1 MRRMRIVLSV
11 ALTGLL
17 LSALL
22 AAAPEDNPFDEGGA
36 PKSGPH
42 AKPAIAASKSLA
54 AESGKSVSEGIAKSH
69 ENCLCAG
76 DAEGTAIDK
85 IERVLKGPLSA
96 NGIDFTETPFRDVV
110 NQLQE
115 EYGIP
120 IQIDAPALD
129 ENGIP
134 SDTPV
139 TVNIHNTSLQ
149 SALRLMLMNLR
160 LTWSYQNEVLMITTH
175 EGAEK
180 HPSVCIYNVHDIVN
194 DDPNE
199 LHWLVDT
206 ITTCVAT
213 KTWAKNGGTQPEIR
227 TVKPDLLVISQTQQ
241 VHENLRDLL
250 ATIRKMRVQA
260 TMPSGTTLQSSS
272 RGEHEQ

>member
-1 MRRMRIVLSV
+1 MRIVLSV
-11 ALTGLL
+11 ALVGLL
-17 LSALL
+17 LSAMI

-42 AKPAIAASKSLA
+42 AKPAMAASKPLA

-76 DAEGTAIDK
+76 DAEGTAINR

-96 NGIDFTETPFRDVV
+96 NGLDFAETPFRDVV
-110 NQLQE
+110 NQLQV

-120 IQIDAPALD
+120 IQIDVPALD
-129 ENGIP
+129 ENGVP
-134 SDTPV
+134 SDSPV

-160 LTWSYQNEVLMITTH
+160 LTWVYQNEVLMITTH
-175 EGAEK
+175 EGSEK
-180 HPSVCIYNVHDIVN
+180 HPSACVYNVHDIVV

-199 LHWLVDT
+199 LHSLIDT

-213 KTWAKNGGTQPEIR
+213 KSWAKNGGTQAEIR
-227 TVKPDLLVISQTQQ
+227 TVKPDLLVISQTQE
-241 VHENLRDLL
+241 VHENVRQLL
-250 ATIRKMRVQA
+250 ATIRKMREQA
-260 TMPSGTTLQSSS
+260 AAPSSAKLQPSPA
-272 RGEHEQ
+272 QQ